1 MMRFVHAGATVMGP
15 APVVVIGVEPRYG
28 ECLRRLARARGIE
41 TLLVDDDGCAAA
53 APDAPALC
61 VAGLLGGSREE
72 FRRVR
77 RLGNAHPETP
87 LVVLVRNVA
96 TSEVVD
102 LMRIGVADV
111 IELPEDPE
119 AVAQRS
125 LSRLSVEESR
135 EGAPDFDGRGQEIR
149 KLRRLVV
156 MAAASSATLLVTGET
171 GSGKGL
177 VARGVHLRSER
188 RERSLVHVDCAALS
202 ASVIESELFGHER
215 GAFTGAEARRV
226 GRFELAGSGTLF
238 LDEIGD
244 LAPSL
249 QAKLLR
255 VLQERRFERVGGT
268 RTLTMRARVIT
279 ATNIDL
285 ERAVRERRFR
295 EDLYYRLNVLRI
307 SVPPLCDRREDI
319 PDLVVRGLL
328 EHARRLGLPPP
339 KPSAALIDRLA
350 ARPWPGNVRQLM
362 NLLERLLVLHP
373 DGRLDAAALEEVADP
388 EAAPRHAAL
397 AERPERYRERPESER
412 IASVLESTGGNV
424 SRAARRLELAR
435 STLRHKIKKYDLGG
449 LIPSD

>member
-1 MMRFVHAGATVMGP
+1 MQARP
-15 APVVVIGVEPRYG
+15 LVVIGVEPRYG
-28 ECLRRLARARGIE
+28 EHLRRLARARGID
-41 TLLVDDDGCAAA
+41 TVLLGDDGCAAA
-53 APDAPALC
+53 APASPTLC
-61 VAGLLGGSREE
+61 VAGVLGGSRGD
-72 FRRVR
+72 FHRVR
-77 RLGNAHPETP
+77 RLGKAYPETP
-87 LVVLVRNVA
+87 LVVLARDVA
-96 TSEVVD
+96 IDEVVG

-111 IELPEDPE
+111 IELPKDAE

-125 LSRLSVEESR
+125 LSHLSHEELR
-135 EGAPDFDGRGQEIR
+135 EGAPDFDGQGQEIR
-149 KLRRLVV
+149 KLRRLVA
-156 MAAASSATLLVTGET
+156 MAAATSATLLVTGET

-188 RERSLVHVDCAALS
+188 RDRPLVHVDCASLS
-202 ASVIESELFGHER
+202 PSVIESELFGHER
-215 GAFTGAEARRV
+215 GAFTGAEARRA
-226 GRFELAGSGTLF
+226 GRFELAGSGTIF

-255 VLQERRFERVGGT
+255 VLQERSFERVGGT
-268 RTLTMRARVIT
+268 RTLPMRARIIA

-285 ERAVRERRFR
+285 ERAVRDRCFR

-307 SVPPLCDRREDI
+307 SVPSLRDRREDI
-319 PDLVVRGLL
+319 PELVIRGLCQ
-328 EHARRLGLPPP
+328 HARRLGLPPP
-339 KPSAALIDRLA
+339 KPSAALLDRLA
-350 ARPWPGNVRQLM
+350 VRPWPGNVRQLM

-373 DGRLDAAALEEVADP
+373 GGLPGAVDLEAVADP
-388 EAAPRHAAL
+388 ETAPCPVAL

-435 STLRHKIKKYDLGG
+435 STLRHKIKKYDLED